1 MVPGCFAGFPTHGR
15 GNPWR
20 NSVGTQW
27 ESRGK
32 TQRYTLKTKTSPQ
45 KKVLSLVLCVAM
57 LLSVMVMGTGAV
69 TLTDSED
76 ISPQYREAAEVLT
89 GMGIINGYE
98 DDSFKP
104 QQSIKR
110 SEVATMIYR
119 AATGDVT
126 NSEVGMYVDYDKFTD
141 VESDDWFAG
150 YVNFCGNAELIK
162 GYEDDSFGPERNVT
176 GYEVLAMILRAVG
189 YDQNN
194 EFTGADWAI
203 KVASTAQSLGI
214 LKNVQEATLGQAA
227 TRELVAELIFQA
239 MNVKVVDYTPA
250 LGYKPLWYT
259 LGEQEFKLKC
269 KEGTADVWGRP
280 SDTWTYNTGD
290 KETVIE
296 QAAVYT
302 NTVKVD
308 ECDIAEALGLT
319 KAANIESAYID
330 GVKTPVKDSAVASDC
345 GGDIDPLDTTSL
357 VGAQGR
363 QLEVYDMGKDGYRIV
378 EINTYLARVDKVTPS
393 TTDKNGHTTTATVD
407 LDAFLT
413 KDAPSVGI
421 QGVAATGFS
430 VGDYV
435 LVQVY
440 LPNSY
445 NREVQS
451 IELAPIT
458 VGGTL
463 TGWTNASGTT
473 PATSTVGGETYNDAD
488 KFFLNYR
495 DRDHVWNV
503 ITDDYGN
510 VIGLVKATTNYLV
523 VEAVRW
529 IGDSTLYGGH
539 AVADVVLANGE
550 RVSNVTIA
558 SVNGTAAKHQSASNN
573 AGNPA
578 QASFDTSYVDN
589 AKYYDHIWSYAVNA
603 DGTYALGEN
612 NGHGNSGVDGSVV
625 DSIGLTGAT
634 ITKGQTIMSGT
645 NSGATKSVGIND
657 STVFVVKDTD
667 GYTYTTYVGKENVP
681 SMTGATVCYITEGNY
696 ATFVVVTHYD
706 LASNTFNA
714 YVDANAADAGY
725 QTKLGYAF
733 NVYKVGETTPT
744 TVYYGQKSLPLYND
758 NDLLNNRDGVYTFT
772 VNEDNQI
779 VDAQGPWSSANT
791 DIKVDL
797 AVATDFTGHT
807 PDVNGYTTAADEYKW
822 DRTYVDTNEGNNMY
836 NKADNDN
843 TYWVD
848 NAQYILVSYES
859 DQDMIGIRTVT
870 KDDVSWTSNVQVLV
884 AYKTVNNV
892 KQAAYVYVIDV
903 AGSATDDTPTTS
915 DISVS
920 VDGMQTGKNV
930 KDATFAVK
938 GTYTDNGTQKVDV
951 PITNVVWYRLS
962 TDGTKWEACNDA
974 SVFNN
979 GTYRAEITV
988 SAPANGVVLGEKLSD
1003 ASALNANVTWNSAN
1017 TISYQFTY

>member
-1 MVPGCFAGFPTHGR
+1 MGRNPPFFP
-15 GNPWR
+15 
-20 NSVGTQW
+20 VGTQW
-27 ESRGK
+27 ETRGK
-32 TQRYTLKTKTSPQ
+32 NRQQGLGTKGFAQ

-57 LLSVMVMGTGAV
+57 LLSVMVMSTGAASF
-69 TLTDSED
+69 TDED
-76 ISPQYREAAEVLT
+76 EFSPQYAEAAEVLT
-89 GMGIINGYE
+89 GMGVIQGY
-98 DDSFKP
+98 DDGSFLP
-104 QQSIKR
+104 QRNITRAQ
-110 SEVATMIYR
+110 VATMIYR
-119 AATGDVT
+119 AVTHDVT
-126 NSEVGMYVDYDKFTD
+126 DSQTDLYKDYNKFEDVPSTD
-141 VESDDWFAG
+141 WSAG
-150 YVNFCGNAELIK
+150 YVGYCANGELIK
-162 GYEDDSFGPERNVT
+162 GFTPTTFGPNKNVT
-176 GYEVLAMILRAVG
+176 GYQVLAMILRAIG
-189 YDQNN
+189 YDQND
-194 EFTGADWAI
+194 EFTGSGWEIRTAT
-203 KVASTAQSLGI
+203 TAQQLGI
-214 LKNVQEATLGQAA
+214 LENVQEATLGQPA

-239 MNVKVVDYTPA
+239 MSKPDMVDYTPA
-250 LGYKPLWYT
+250 LGYQPIWPRET
-259 LGEQEFKLKC
+259 LGEDEFGLW
-269 KEGTADVWGRP
+269 EEQNTADVWGRP
-280 SDTWTYNTGD
+280 SDTWHYDTGD

-330 GVKTPVKDSAVASDC
+330 GVKTPVKDSAVASDR

-612 NGHGNSGVDGSVV
+612 NDHGNSGVDGSVV

-696 ATFVVVTHYD
+696 ATFVVVTDYALD
-706 LASNTFNA
+706 SNTFSA
-714 YVDANAADAGY
+714 YVDADADPVG
-725 QTKLGYAF
+725 QNKLGYAF
-733 NVYKVGETTPT
+733 HVYKVGETAPT
-744 TVYYGQKSLPLYND
+744 TVYYGADTLPLTF
-758 NDLLNNRDGVYTFT
+758 NNQSLADRDGVYTFT

-779 VDAQGPWSSANT
+779 VNANGEYSATNNT
-791 DIKVDL
+791 GFSVEL
-797 AVATDFTGHT
+797 VMATDFHAT
-807 PDVNGYTTAADEYKW
+807 PTADTSGRSDASDYAW
-822 DRTYVDTNEGNNMY
+822 DRNLTKSNDGNNMY
-836 NKADNDN
+836 VANDNTN

-848 NAQYILVSYES
+848 NAQYILVSYDSNGKMTDIETAELS
-859 DQDMIGIRTVT
+859 DVT
-870 KDDVSWTSNVQVLV
+870 WSETQQVLV
-884 AYKTVNNV
+884 AYKTVSNV
-892 KQAAYVYVIDV
+892 KQAAYVYVIDQAEAPAV
-903 AGSATDDTPTTS
+903 TPTTGN
-915 DISVS
+915 IQVKTLNNSVAAGS
-920 VDGMQTGKNV
+920 QLKNV
-930 KDATFAVK
+930 EFEVSTTVSGASQNLT
-938 GTYTDNGTQKVDV
+938 
-951 PITNVVWYRLS
+951 ITSV
-962 TDGTKWEACNDA
+962 TWERADEHGDWQTCSSDSIIVA
-974 SVFNN
+974 
-979 GTYRAEITV
+979 GETYRATITV
-988 SAPANGVVLGEKLSD
+988 TAPDGVQLSD
-1003 ASALNANVTWNSAN
+1003 
-1017 TISYQFTY
+1017 TISATWDSATASINGNVITYQFTR

>member
-1 MVPGCFAGFPTHGR
+1 MLPQVDWNSPREMGRNPPFFP
-15 GNPWR
+15 
-20 NSVGTQW
+20 VGTQW
-27 ESRGK
+27 ETCGK
-32 TQRYTLKTKTSPQ
+32 NRRQGLGKKGFAQ

-269 KEGTADVWGRP
+269 KDGTADVWGRP
-280 SDTWTYNTGD
+280 SDTWSYNTGD

-330 GVKTPVKDSAVASDC
+330 GVKTPVKDSAVASDR

-378 EINTYLARVDKVTPS
+378 EINTYLAQVDKVTPS
-393 TTDKNGHTTTATVD
+393 ITDKNGHTTTATVD

-413 KDAPSVGI
+413 KDAPSVDI
-421 QGVAATGFS
+421 KGVAATGFS

-488 KFFLNYR
+488 KFFLNNR
-495 DRDHVWNV
+495 KSDHVWNV

-558 SVNGTAAKHQSASNN
+558 SVNGTAANHHSVA

-578 QASFDTSYVDN
+578 NASFDTSYADN
-589 AKYYDHIWSYAVNA
+589 SDYYNHIWSYAVNA

-612 NGHGNSGVDGSVV
+612 NKHTSNGVAGSVV
-625 DSIGLTGAT
+625 NSNDLTGAT

-645 NSGATKSVGIND
+645 NSGSTKSVAIND

-681 SMTGATVCYITEGNY
+681 SMTGAEVCYITEGNY
-696 ATFVVVTHYD
+696 ATFVVVTDYA
-706 LASNTFNA
+706 LKSNTFAA
-714 YVDANAADAGY
+714 YVDVDAAATGR
-725 QTKLGYAF
+725 QTNLGYAF
-733 NVYKVGETTPT
+733 NVYKVGEPTPT
-744 TVYYGQKSLPLYND
+744 TVYYGQPTLPLNFGND
-758 NDLLNNRDGVYTFT
+758 GMYKFT
-772 VNEDNQI
+772 VNDKMQLVDNNGNAYGEAGAGTI
-779 VDAQGPWSSANT
+779 QGTIIMDVLLN
-791 DIKVDL
+791 
-797 AVATDFTGHT
+797 GMT
-807 PDVNGYTTAADEYKW
+807 PDTGTQPAFDGFTW
-822 DRTYVDTNEGNNMY
+822 DRNYIKSNDGNNMY
-836 NKADNDN
+836 VADNNTD

-848 NAQYILVSYES
+848 NAQYILVSY
-859 DQDMIGIRTVT
+859 DNAGKMTGIRSVNYSDVT
-870 KDDVSWTSNVQVLV
+870 WNENMQQQVLV

-951 PITNVVWYRLS
+951 PVTNVVWYRLS

-1003 ASALNANVTWNSAN
+1003 GSALNANVTWNSAN

>member
-1 MVPGCFAGFPTHGR
+1 M
-15 GNPWR
+15 
-20 NSVGTQW
+20 GTQW
-27 ESRGK
+27 ETRGK
-32 TQRYTLKTKTSPQ
+32 TQGYTLNPKARPQ

-57 LLSVMVMGTGAV
+57 LLSVMVMSTGAASF
-69 TLTDSED
+69 TDED
-76 ISPQYREAAEVLT
+76 EFSPQYAEAAEVLT
-89 GMGIINGYE
+89 GMGVIQGY
-98 DDSFKP
+98 DDGSFLP
-104 QQSIKR
+104 QRNITRAQ
-110 SEVATMIYR
+110 VATMIYR
-119 AATGDVT
+119 AVTHDVT
-126 NSEVGMYVDYDKFTD
+126 DSQTDLYKDYNKFEDVPSTD
-141 VESDDWFAG
+141 WSAG
-150 YVNFCGNAELIK
+150 YVGYCANGELIK
-162 GYEDDSFGPERNVT
+162 GFTPTTFGPNKNVT
-176 GYEVLAMILRAVG
+176 GYQVLAMILRAIG
-189 YDQNN
+189 YDQND
-194 EFTGADWAI
+194 EFTGSGWEIRTAT
-203 KVASTAQSLGI
+203 TAQQLGI
-214 LKNVQEATLGQAA
+214 LENVQEATLGQPA

-239 MNVKVVDYTPA
+239 MSKPYMVDYTPA
-250 LGYKPLWYT
+250 LGYQPVWPRET
-259 LGEQEFKLKC
+259 LGQDEFGLKLT
-269 KEGTADVWGRP
+269 ENTADVWGRP

-330 GVKTPVKDSAVASDC
+330 GVKTPVKDSAVASDR

-378 EINTYLARVDKVTPS
+378 EINTYLAYVTKVTPS

-407 LDAFLT
+407 VKAFLT
-413 KDAPSVGI
+413 NGTGVDIK
-421 QGVAATGFS
+421 GVAATGFD
-430 VGDYV
+430 VNDYV
-435 LVQVY
+435 LVQVSN
-440 LPNSY
+440 PGSY
-445 NREVQS
+445 SREVQS
-451 IELAPIT
+451 IKEAPIT

-488 KFFLNYR
+488 KFFLNHR
-495 DRDHVWNV
+495 NSDHVWNV

-510 VIGLVKATTNYLV
+510 VIGLVEATTNYLV

-558 SVNGTAAKHQSASNN
+558 SVDGTAANHHSAA
-573 AGNPA
+573 AGNPSD
-578 QASFDTSYVDN
+578 ASFDTSYADN
-589 AKYYDHIWSYAVNA
+589 SGYYNHIWSYAVNA

-612 NGHGNSGVDGSVV
+612 NGHANSNVNDTVV
-625 DSIGLTGAT
+625 NSTDLTGAT

-696 ATFVVVTHYD
+696 ATFVVVTDYD

-714 YVDANAADAGY
+714 YVDADATYAGY

-744 TVYYGQKSLPLYND
+744 TVYYGEMSLPLYND
-758 NDLLNNRDGVYTFT
+758 NAPLNNRDGVYTFT

-779 VDAQGPWSSANT
+779 VDAQGPWSSTNT

-807 PDVNGYTTAADEYKW
+807 PDVNGYTTAADEYEW

-870 KDDVSWTSNVQVLV
+870 KDDVSWTSKVQVLV
-884 AYKTVNNV
+884 AYKTVNSV

-915 DISVS
+915 NISVS
-920 VDGMQTGKNV
+920 VAGMQTGLDV
-930 KDATFAVK
+930 KDAEFRVV
-938 GTYTDNGTQKVDV
+938 GSYTDNGTPDTVEV
-951 PITNVVWYRLS
+951 PVSNVTWYRQN
-962 TDGTKWEACNDA
+962 GTKWELCDDQ
-974 SVFNN
+974 SVFAS
-979 GTYRAEITV
+979 GTYRAVITV
-988 SAPANGVVLGEKLSD
+988 STPANGVVLGEKLSD

>member
-1 MVPGCFAGFPTHGR
+1 M
-15 GNPWR
+15 R
-20 NSVGTQW
+20 N
-27 ESRGK
+27 
-32 TQRYTLKTKTSPQ
+32 L

-57 LLSVMVMGTGAV
+57 LLSVMVMGTGAAF
-69 TLTDSED
+69 TDED
-76 ISPQYREAAEVLT
+76 EFSPQYAEAAEVLT
-89 GMGIINGYE
+89 GMGVIQGY
-98 DDSFKP
+98 DDGSFLP
-104 QQSIKR
+104 QRNITRAQ
-110 SEVATMIYR
+110 VATMIYR
-119 AATGDVT
+119 AVTHDVT
-126 NSEVGMYVDYDKFTD
+126 DSQTDLYKDYNKFEDVPSTD
-141 VESDDWFAG
+141 WSAG
-150 YVNFCGNAELIK
+150 YVGYCANGELIK
-162 GYEDDSFGPERNVT
+162 GFTPTTFGPNKNVT
-176 GYEVLAMILRAVG
+176 GYQVLAMILRAIG
-189 YDQNN
+189 YDQND
-194 EFTGADWAI
+194 EFTGSGWEIRTAT
-203 KVASTAQSLGI
+203 TAQQLGI
-214 LKNVQEATLGQAA
+214 LENVQEATLGQPA

-239 MNVKVVDYTPA
+239 MSKPYMVDYTPA
-250 LGYKPLWYT
+250 LGYQPVWPRET
-259 LGEQEFKLKC
+259 LGQDEFGLYLE
-269 KEGTADVWGRP
+269 EGTTDDWGRP
-280 SDTWTYNTGD
+280 SDTWHYDTGD

-330 GVKTPVKDSAVASDC
+330 GVKTSVKDSAVASDR

-378 EINTYLARVDKVTPS
+378 EINTYLARVTKVTPS

-407 LDAFLT
+407 VKAFLT
-413 KDAPSVGI
+413 NGTGVDIKGI
-421 QGVAATGFS
+421 AATGFD
-430 VGDYV
+430 VNDYV
-435 LVQVY
+435 LVQVSN
-440 LPNSY
+440 PGSY
-445 NREVQS
+445 SREVQS
-451 IELAPIT
+451 IKEAPIT

-488 KFFLNYR
+488 KFFLNNR
-495 DRDHVWNV
+495 NSDHVWNV

-558 SVNGTAAKHQSASNN
+558 SVDGTAANHHSAT
-573 AGNPA
+573 AGKPA
-578 QASFDTSYVDN
+578 DASFDTSYADN
-589 AKYYDHIWSYAVNA
+589 GAYYKHIWSYTVNA
-603 DGTYALGEN
+603 DGAYALGEN
-612 NGHGNSGVDGSVV
+612 NGHDNSSVNKDTV
-625 DSIGLTGAT
+625 DSFDLTSAT
-634 ITKGQTIMSGT
+634 ITKGQTIISGT
-645 NSGATKSVGIND
+645 LTDTTTPTPTTSTSKSVGIND
-657 STVFVVKDTD
+657 STVFVVKDAD
-667 GYTYTTYVGKENVP
+667 EYTYTTYVGKENVP
-681 SMTGATVCYITEGNY
+681 SMTGATVCYIDEGNY
-696 ATFVVVTHYD
+696 ATFVVVTDYALD
-706 LASNTFNA
+706 SNTFNA
-714 YVDANAADAGY
+714 YVDADATYAGY

-744 TVYYGQKSLPLYND
+744 TVYYGETSLPLYND
-758 NDLLNNRDGVYTFT
+758 TAPLNNRDGVYTFT

-779 VDAQGPWSSANT
+779 VDAQGPWSSANA

-807 PDVNGYTTAADEYKW
+807 PDVNGYTTAADEYEW

-884 AYKTVNNV
+884 AYKTVNSV

-903 AGSATDDTPTTS
+903 AGSATDDTPTTRN
-915 DISVS
+915 ISVS
-920 VDGMQTGKNV
+920 VAGMQTGLDV
-930 KDATFAVK
+930 KDAEFRVV
-938 GTYTDNGTQKVDV
+938 GSYTDNGTPDTVEV
-951 PITNVVWYRLS
+951 PVSNVTWYRQN
-962 TDGTKWEACNDA
+962 GTKWELCDNQ
-974 SVFNN
+974 SVFAS
-979 GTYRAEITV
+979 GTYRAVITV
-988 SAPANGVVLGEKLSD
+988 STPANGVVLGEKLSD
-1003 ASALNANVTWNSAN
+1003 DSALNANVTWTSAN
-1017 TISYQFTY
+1017 TISYQFTTNLSL

>member
-1 MVPGCFAGFPTHGR
+1 M
-15 GNPWR
+15 
-20 NSVGTQW
+20 
-27 ESRGK
+27 
-32 TQRYTLKTKTSPQ
+32 
-45 KKVLSLVLCVAM
+45 LCVAM
-57 LLSVMVMGTGAV
+57 LLSVMVMSTGAASF
-69 TLTDSED
+69 TDED
-76 ISPQYREAAEVLT
+76 EFSPQYAEAAEVLT
-89 GMGIINGYE
+89 GMGVIQGY
-98 DDSFKP
+98 DDGSFLP
-104 QQSIKR
+104 QRNITRAQ
-110 SEVATMIYR
+110 VATMIYR
-119 AATGDVT
+119 AVTHDVT
-126 NSEVGMYVDYDKFTD
+126 DSQTDLYKDYNKFEDVPSTD
-141 VESDDWFAG
+141 WSAG
-150 YVNFCGNAELIK
+150 YVGYCANGELIK
-162 GYEDDSFGPERNVT
+162 GFTPTTFGPNKNVT
-176 GYEVLAMILRAVG
+176 GYQVLAMILRAIG
-189 YDQNN
+189 YDQND
-194 EFTGADWAI
+194 EFTGSGWEIRTAT
-203 KVASTAQSLGI
+203 TAQQLGI
-214 LKNVQEATLGQAA
+214 LENVQEATLGQPA

-239 MNVKVVDYTPA
+239 MSKPYMVDYTPA
-250 LGYKPLWYT
+250 LGYQPVWPRET
-259 LGEQEFKLKC
+259 LGEDEFGLW
-269 KEGTADVWGRP
+269 EEQNTADVWGRP
-280 SDTWTYNTGD
+280 SDTWHYDTGD

-319 KAANIESAYID
+319 KAASIEAAYID
-330 GVKTPVKDSAVASDC
+330 GVSTPVKSSAVTTDRD
-345 GGDIDPLDTTSL
+345 GDIDPLATTSL

-779 VDAQGPWSSANT
+779 VDAQGPWSSTNT

-974 SVFNN
+974 SVFKN